1 MTEAVSGV
9 TQRYI
14 EDVAVGDESVVLQQP
29 TTEHVISF
37 LNNGHSGRPA
47 NAMNG
52 RFVDPEVA
60 KAQGFPRPIVP
71 GVMSAA
77 MLTRVVTD
85 WMGPMGRIVSLDV
98 SFRRPVMH
106 DDQLRCVA
114 LVTDIIGDEESEA
127 SSPGLVSLDVTLEN
141 DRGEKPLQ
149 AAAVVELPR
158 RG

>member
-1 MTEAVSGV
+1 MTEAGSGV
-9 TQRYI
+9 VQRYF
-14 EDVAVGDESVVLQQP
+14 EDVEPGDEFFELQQA
-29 TTEHVISF
+29 TTEHVVSF
-37 LNNGHSGRPA
+37 LSNGHSGRPPS
-47 NAMNG
+47 AMNG

-71 GVMSAA
+71 GVMSGA

-85 WMGPMGRIVSLDV
+85 WMGSLGRIVSMDI
-98 SFRRPVMH
+98 SFRRPVLH

-114 LVTDIIGDEESEA
+114 VVTDAGGEA
-127 SSPGLVSLDVTLEN
+127 LEPGGPGLVSLDVTLEN
-141 DRGEKPLQ
+141 ERGEKPVQ

>member
-1 MTEAVSGV
+1 MTEAHA
-9 TQRYI
+9 TAAQRYF
-14 EDVAVGDESVVLQQP
+14 EDVSLGDEFFEMQQP

-37 LNNGHSGRPA
+37 LNNGHNGRQS

-60 KAQGFPRPIVP
+60 KAQGFPKPIVP
-71 GVMSAA
+71 GVMSGA

-85 WMGPMGRIVSLDV
+85 WMGSQGRIVSMDI
-98 SFRRPVMH
+98 SYRRPVLH

-114 LVTDIIGDEESEA
+114 VVTDTGGEEFEPGG
-127 SSPGLVSLDVTLEN
+127 PGLVSLDVTLEN
-141 DRGEKPLQ
+141 ERGEKPVQ